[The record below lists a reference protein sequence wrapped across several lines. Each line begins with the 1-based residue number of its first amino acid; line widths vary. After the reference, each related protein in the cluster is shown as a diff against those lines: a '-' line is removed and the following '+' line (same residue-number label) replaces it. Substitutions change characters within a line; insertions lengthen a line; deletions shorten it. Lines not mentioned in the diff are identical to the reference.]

1 MNAARPWVLRCAA
14 SPEAATTSPPGT
26 RPPTAKKAAN
36 ARPRAT
42 ERTASG
48 RGCGGT
54 SRVLTTTVSVTIWA
68 IPNSARRLGL
78 TLTIGG
84 GASGT
89 VALAPAGVDADS
101 GRCVSTSGA
110 VSRRT
115 TQTITAQ
122 PTTKTAASNGTGL
135 TRRAMPAIANAARAG
150 SATWMAGMRHGRQSP
165 VRRPV
170 PRAAA
175 TTTRDVATPAGPGS
189 TKWTSTATDA
199 TANPS
204 SRASSRFS
212 MAACYATEAAV
223 PGSRTKPQR
232 TNLRHLAPDPLRLT
246 RNPRQKLRA
255 RAGVQDAFRRQPGRA
270 GHRGPPSEVIEFF
283 GSVGVRVDREDAAEL
298 CGSAGSNVREIEPL
312 VRTVQLQRGAGAG
325 GFPEDEIPIE
335 VQIIARSDV
344 APGGMGDDVDVGIA
358 DPDERPG
365 RQLLAR
371 LAARDVDG
379 SDHQVVASQYLVR
392 IVEAGVGAD
401 LKLAAVEQPKALRR
415 SLGRGRSV
423 GLLTGETLVECR
435 HDSPLRLHPFDR
447 EAAGN
452 RQTDGVVGQHE
463 VGVAAASGGL
473 RHLLDGVDAVRPVGV
488 AVAIAPQIGARHE
501 HRKRPR
507 VTGLYLAAILAQF
520 RLDERQAQETIGLP
534 LGREG
539 PEFRAVARRILAR
552 RILAVVAQ
560 AQVSLLG
567 QTPAA
572 VASDPPQPDVV
583 FLRPC
588 EMDQVSAHLAG
599 RHDHQIHLRP
609 AQKSD
614 GGLVRPLRQ
623 NRLNGRQPDEPRH

>member
-54 SRVLTTTVSVTIWA
+54 S
-68 IPNSARRLGL
+68 
-78 TLTIGG
+78 
-84 GASGT
+84 
-89 VALAPAGVDADS
+89 
-101 GRCVSTSGA
+101 GA

-122 PTTKTAASNGTGL
+122 PATKTAASHGTGL
-135 TRRAMPAIANAARAG
+135 TRRAIPAIANAARAG
-150 SATWMAGMRHGRQSP
+150 SATGMAGMRHGRQSP

-255 RAGVQDAFRRQPGRA
+255 RAGVQDAFRRQPGPA

-392 IVEAGVGAD
+392 IVEAGVGAY
-401 LKLAAVEQPKALRR
+401 LKLAAVEQPKALHG

-423 GLLTGETLVECR
+423 GLLTGESLVECR

-463 VGVAAASGGL
+463 VGVAAVSGGL

-488 AVAIAPQIGARHE
+488 AVAIAPQIGPRHE
-501 HRKRPR
+501 HRQRPR